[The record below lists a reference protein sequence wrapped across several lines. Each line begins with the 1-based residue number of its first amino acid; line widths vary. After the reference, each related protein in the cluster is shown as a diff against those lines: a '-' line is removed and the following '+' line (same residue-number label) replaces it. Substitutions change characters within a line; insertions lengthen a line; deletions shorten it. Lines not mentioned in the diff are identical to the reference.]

1 MERIARLLFELTTPD
16 KRWRTLSFLLLV
28 FLALGLYQQYL
39 LKRAVSKL
47 RTEVDQ
53 LNQRTERLLHL
64 SLNLDRSGRM
74 PEQKQTL

>member
-1 MERIARLLFELTTPD
+1 MERITRLLFELITPD
-16 KRWRTLSFLLLV
+16 ERWRTLSFLLLV

-39 LKRAVSKL
+39 LKRAVNKL

-53 LNQRTERLLHL
+53 LHQRTERLLHL